1 MHHRLLLFTI
11 FLFLLSG
18 CGLREQQKQ
27 LHQER
32 MAIRQKEQ
40 ELNLK
45 EQELDAREA
54 ILNERQKTMDSV
66 LVTKDTL
73 SALYP
78 TIAGN
83 WSTKMVCTE
92 TTCPGSALGDTKVE
106 QWAIVF
112 ENNLVI
118 VKAMN
123 NKMQLTRIYTGH
135 IDAGG
140 QINLVAQTPNANSDD
155 SPAAK
160 IIIQLKQK
168 DNNTMQGQREIIQ
181 PGNCHI
187 VYSLNLKKQN

>member
-1 MHHRLLLFTI
+1 MHHRLFFFTFLLFS
-11 FLFLLSG
+11 LSG
-18 CGLREQQKQ
+18 CGLREQQKK
-27 LHQER
+27 LHQDQ

-54 ILNERQKTMDSV
+54 ILNERQKTIDSV
-66 LVTKDTL
+66 LIKDTL
-73 SALYP
+73 SAIYP
-78 TIAGN
+78 MLPGS

-106 QWAIVF
+106 QWSFAF
-112 ENNLVI
+112 ENNLV
-118 VKAMN
+118 VAKAMN
-123 NKMQLTRIYTGH
+123 NRMQLIRIYTGQ

-140 QINLVAQTPNANSDD
+140 QINMVAQSPEEGSDIG
-155 SPAAK
+155 SAAK

-168 DNNTMQGQREIIQ
+168 NENTLEGQREIIQ

-187 VYSLNLKKQN
+187 VYSLTLKKQN